1 MGLHL
6 RPVLFYVRKCNIV
19 LHADSQR
26 TQQTI
31 NQQTVMRPNRSNNKF
46 VVCCSLLGRQDLHLR
61 ARTAGELPDDADRC
75 GYFPMSDTLGSFPF
89 SPNMSTGTGFKVH
102 TVHPRRLARSA
113 RPWTKRNPSQ
123 PVKLTI
129 IPLTGPEHG
138 GRCLFIFSGAGIPD
152 SVYGASCVTLV
163 LPAPAF
169 YMTLLAYH
177 IARCRAAEET
187 LRYKTGEASRPTAT
201 DASRDPGTNAERD
214 PK

>member
-1 MGLHL
+1 
-6 RPVLFYVRKCNIV
+6 
-19 LHADSQR
+19 
-26 TQQTI
+26 
-31 NQQTVMRPNRSNNKF
+31 MRPNRSNNKF
-46 VVCCSLLGRQDLHLR
+46 VVCCSLLSRQDLHLR
-61 ARTAGELPDDADRC
+61 ARTAGELPDGADRC
-75 GYFPMSDTLGSFPF
+75 GEIPMSDAIGSFPF

-102 TVHPRRLARSA
+102 TVHPRRIARFA
-113 RPWTKRNPSQ
+113 RPARPQWMGYSQKRNTSQ

-138 GRCLFIFSGAGIPD
+138 GRCLMIFSGAGIPD

-163 LPAPAF
+163 LPAPVF

-177 IARCRAAEET
+177 IARCRAEEES
-187 LRYKTGEASRPTAT
+187 LRRSCGEAPRPTAT